1 MAGSDD
7 LRQLAA
13 DLAKGVDLGEVRG
26 VVHKGAVNI
35 KTQLREEAS
44 ASRHFKMAQ
53 TITFDEIQEFGGP
66 AAEIGPVKK
75 GAGNLA
81 NIAYFG
87 GTNGGGGTVPDPNGA
102 LSAEEPRFIE
112 ALAALADRIL

>member
-1 MAGSDD
+1 MAGDD
-7 LRQLAA
+7 LRALAA

-26 VVHKGAVNI
+26 VVRKGATNI
-35 KTQLREEAS
+35 KKQLRTEA
-44 ASRHFKMAQ
+44 AGSRHFKMAQ
-53 TITFDEIQEFGGP
+53 AITFDEIQSLGGP

-87 GTNGGGGTVPDPNGA
+87 GAYGGGGTVPDPSGA
-102 LSAEEPRFIE
+102 LAAEEPGFIE